1 MNFPKVYLASGSPRR
16 SELLMQMGVTFDILR
31 LEIDETLLE
40 NESAIHYVERLAKA
54 KAQAGWK
61 SLGSDGKHAVIAA
74 DTSVIVDHAILGK
87 PDNDE
92 QARSMLQLLS
102 GRQHQ
107 VLTAVTLIQD
117 KRVLCRLSKSYVTF
131 SVLTLK
137 EIDWYLS
144 TGEGRDKAG
153 SYAVQGLAAMFIA
166 DIRGSY
172 SGIMGLPVH
181 ETRELLMEI
190 SKPCYE

>member
-31 LEIDETLLE
+31 FEIDETLLE
-40 NESAIHYVERLAKA
+40 NESAIHYVERVAKA

-61 SLGSDGKHAVIAA
+61 ASGNDSKLAVIAA
-74 DTSVIVDHAILGK
+74 DTSVVVDHAILGK

-92 QARSMLQLLS
+92 QARSMLLLLS

-107 VLTAVTLIQD
+107 VLTAVTVVLD
-117 KRVLCRLSKSYVTF
+117 KRMLCRLSKSYVTF
-131 SVLTLK
+131 SVLKLE
-137 EIDWYLS
+137 EIDWYIS

>member
-1 MNFPKVYLASGSPRR
+1 
-16 SELLMQMGVTFDILR
+16 
-31 LEIDETLLE
+31 
-40 NESAIHYVERLAKA
+40 
-54 KAQAGWK
+54 
-61 SLGSDGKHAVIAA
+61 
-74 DTSVIVDHAILGK
+74 
-87 PDNDE
+87 
-92 QARSMLQLLS
+92 MLQLLS

-107 VLTAVTLIQD
+107 VLTAVAVILD

>member
-1 MNFPKVYLASGSPRR
+1 MLRPSALIIHYALV
-16 SELLMQMGVTFDILR
+16 ILR
-31 LEIDETLLE
+31 LDILLE

-61 SLGSDGKHAVIAA
+61 ALGSDGKDAVIAA
-74 DTSVIVDHAILGK
+74 DTSVLVDHAILGK
-87 PDNDE
+87 PDDDE

>member
-31 LEIDETLLE
+31 LEIDESLLE
-40 NESAIHYVERLAKA
+40 NESAIHYVERVAKA
-54 KAQAGWK
+54 KAQAGWRA
-61 SLGSDGKHAVIAA
+61 LGNNSKLAVIAA
-74 DTSVIVDHAILGK
+74 DTSVVVDHAILGK

-107 VLTAVTLIQD
+107 VLTAVAVILD

-153 SYAVQGLAAMFIA
+153 SYAVQGLAAMFIE

-172 SGIMGLPVH
+172 SGIMGLPIH

>member
-31 LEIDETLLE
+31 LEIDEILQE
-40 NESAIHYVERLAKA
+40 NESAIHYVERVSMAKA
-54 KAQAGWK
+54 VAGWK
-61 SLGSDGKHAVIAA
+61 ALGSEGKHPVIAA
-74 DTSVIVDHAILGK
+74 DTSVIVDHRILGK

-92 QARSMLQLLS
+92 EARSMLQLLS

-107 VLTAVTLIQD
+107 VLTAVTVVID
-117 KRVLCRLSKSYVTF
+117 KKVLSRLSKNYVTF

-153 SYAVQGLAAMFIA
+153 SYAVQGLAAMFIE

-172 SGIMGLPVH
+172 SGIMGLPIH

-190 SKPCYE
+190 SQPCYE

>member
-87 PDNDE
+87 PDNDK